1 MCRDFT
7 ESQLASGC
15 PALSRYRVKV
25 GLTNFAAAYCYGLL
39 LVRRILQKYKIDTMY
54 EGIKNIDGTLFRVED
69 NVNGPGAFRAC
80 LDVGLARTST
90 SARVSDWDI

>member
-1 MCRDFT
+1 M
-7 ESQLASGC
+7 
-15 PALSRYRVKV
+15 KV
-25 GLTNFAAAYCYGLL
+25 GLTNFAAAYCNGLL

-69 NVNGPGAFRAC
+69 NVDGPGAFRAF

-90 SARVSDWDI
+90 GARVSNDDI